1 MGDLRKDPGQGI
13 GTLLLLEIRHR
24 DHVAAVSREL
34 SAEEE
39 VHEEELQD
47 DVDKVEELAGEEGVG
62 VELMVV
68 AVFEEVVDENLLPVL
83 LLVLVHHGDTH
94 VLHQHVHSAR
104 LGHFPEVP
112 GFKDGSDEI
121 QNWCSKP
128 GNIEDNCL
136 KEESKADPLV
146 IPIKM

>member
-1 MGDLRKDPGQGI
+1 MGDLRKDPGQRI

-68 AVFEEVVDENLLPVL
+68 AVFEEVVNENLFPVL
-83 LLVLVHHGDTH
+83 LLVLVHHRHIH
-94 VLHQHVHSAR
+94 VLDQHVHPTR
-104 LGHFPEVP
+104 LGDFP
-112 GFKDGSDEI
+112 
-121 QNWCSKP
+121 
-128 GNIEDNCL
+128 
-136 KEESKADPLV
+136 
-146 IPIKM
+146 